1 MLAGE
6 ESIKFCRKVDIMAD
20 AAYVILTRNS
30 RSRTGELLID
40 EHVLKEEGVTDFDQY
55 SCIPGKKID
64 GDNSYG

>member
-1 MLAGE
+1 
-6 ESIKFCRKVDIMAD
+6 MAD

-55 SCIPGKKID
+55 SCIPGKEID
-64 GDNSYG
+64 GDNAYG